1 MSSEVEVDDPQVAL
15 IAEQLR
21 HAHSLLK
28 ADVDGL
34 RQELAHY
41 RELTNLRLGDL
52 EEVRGDH
59 EARLRSAADGITQ
72 FKVYMGLL
80 NGGSTL
86 LALLAMLKAY
96 LFGG

>member
-1 MSSEVEVDDPQVAL
+1 MSAEVDVNEVEVAL
-15 IAEQLR
+15 IAEQMK

-28 ADVDGL
+28 ADVENL

-41 RELTNLRLGDL
+41 RELTNLRLGEL
-52 EEVRGDH
+52 ESARSDH
-59 EARLRSAADGITQ
+59 EARLRGTADGVTQ

-80 NGGSTL
+80 NGGTSL
-86 LALLAMLKAY
+86 MALLAMLKAY